1 MDRLTF
7 HTVSQNFD
15 KCVGLQTI
23 QCNCIA
29 CIIHATRTFFLRIIF
44 KIMWTYYQ
52 KYNYIHFLFNF
63 INSVCISEVFFQT
76 LLYIQISKIYQL
88 WYVLILRQIGAKY
101 LPGVS
106 FDSFESSFKDETVSN
121 ALKILTIIKALNN
134 IL

>member
-1 MDRLTF
+1 MDRLKF

-15 KCVGLQTI
+15 KWCVGPQT
-23 QCNCIA
+23 
-29 CIIHATRTFFLRIIF
+29 IHATCTKKTFFPRIIF

-52 KYNYIHFLFNF
+52 KYNYIFYIILLIVFAF
-63 INSVCISEVFFQT
+63 QKFFFQT

-101 LPGVS
+101 LPDVS
-106 FDSFESSFKDETVSN
+106 FDSFESSFEDETVSN